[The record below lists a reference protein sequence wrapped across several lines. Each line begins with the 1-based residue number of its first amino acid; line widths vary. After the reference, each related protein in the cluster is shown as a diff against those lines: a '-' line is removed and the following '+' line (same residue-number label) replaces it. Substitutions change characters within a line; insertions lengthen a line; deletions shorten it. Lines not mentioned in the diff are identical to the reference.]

1 MDSVTSPALP
11 SNRVGNIKTLVQLVH
26 RLDGATTQSC
36 ENAISHQRVMVAQL
50 CRMLGAYLNGET
62 PQPPNHLKAAGR
74 QDVEQFDLAPR
85 VRQTLEY
92 LLAGDSEKQIA
103 ARMGVSP
110 HTVHCYVKALYRSY
124 EVSSRGELLA
134 RFVTSVSPRAM
145 PA

>member
-26 RLDGATTQSC
+26 RLDSATTQSC
-36 ENAISHQRVMVAQL
+36 EIAVSHQRVMVAQL
-50 CRMLGAYLNGET
+50 CRMLGDYLNGET
-62 PQPPNHLKAAGR
+62 PQPPSHLKATGR
-74 QDVEQFDLAPR
+74 QDVEPFDLAPR